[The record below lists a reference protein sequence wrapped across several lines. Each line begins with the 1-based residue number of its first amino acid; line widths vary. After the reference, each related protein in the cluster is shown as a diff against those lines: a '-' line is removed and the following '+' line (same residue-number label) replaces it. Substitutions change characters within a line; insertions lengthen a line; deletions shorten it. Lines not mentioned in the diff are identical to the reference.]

1 MIKSWRIV
9 AFPDPE
15 EGLQKKEIIVQA
27 FGRYEAMDKG
37 WRTFPEYHEIGVY
50 EIKENW
56 YGWVY

>member
-15 EGLQKKEIIVQA
+15 EGLQKKEIIIQA

-50 EIKENW
+50 EIKEN
-56 YGWVY
+56 